1 MRRVVVE
8 RIEGRRLEVRAGD
21 AVAVVDR
28 EGGGFRS
35 TELLLGALGSCTV
48 GTLLSAAE
56 EAGIALGTVR
66 AELSDVT
73 SLATDTVTRARLTLH
88 LDADLDATVLE
99 RLTAAAAECKVHRS
113 LHAGIETVL
122 TVRQD

>member
-8 RIEGRRLEVRAGD
+8 RVRGRRLEIRAGT
-21 AVAVVDR
+21 ALAIVDR
-28 EGGGFRS
+28 DGDGFRS
-35 TELLLGALGSCTV
+35 TELLLGALGSCTL

-56 EAGIALGTVR
+56 AAGIAVGTVR

-88 LDADLDATVLE
+88 LDTALTPEEVSL
-99 RLTAAAAECKVHRS
+99 LTAAAAECKVHRS
-113 LHAGIETVL
+113 LHAGIETMLNVAAG
-122 TVRQD
+122 